1 MSSNNNS
8 NPGQELREFLK
19 VVFPQYGKNT
29 DNEKTECFIVRID
42 EGLRAD
48 GELTKIVYE
57 SSINY
62 LLRRLINT
70 AEYLR
75 RKYQTD
81 EFPSEKFNQEL
92 RRFIREN
99 THIPEEKSEK
109 LFVLLQGCLEAKRKK
124 LKKSKRDRLIKDY
137 SSKNELR
144 CYICGKYLSET
155 EAETEVELK
164 AQTEEKIEIE
174 HLWPKTM
181 GGATEDFNLKIS
193 CSFCNKSKQDYID
206 ASDFHYE
213 QICLVNDKN
222 DTNFSYEMQRTYKV
236 ALLSKSNYSCS
247 VCNKQAA
254 TVGKLNFGRLN
265 LNDSW
270 HFLNIQAY
278 CDEHR
283 PE

>member
-1 MSSNNNS
+1 MLSKNDS
-8 NPGQELREFLK
+8 NPGQELRKFLK
-19 VVFPQYGKNT
+19 VIFPQDYKNT
-29 DNEKTECFIVRID
+29 DYEKPESFILRID
-42 EGLRAD
+42 EGLMAN
-48 GELTKIVYE
+48 GEFTKIVYE

-75 RKYQTD
+75 IKYQTD
-81 EFPSEKFNQEL
+81 EFPPEKFNQEL
-92 RRFIREN
+92 RRFIIEN
-99 THIPEEKSEK
+99 THIPEESSEK
-109 LFVLLQGCLEAKRKK
+109 LFALLQACLQAKRKK
-124 LKKSKRDRLIKDY
+124 IKPNKRERLIRDY
-137 SSKNELR
+137 KSRNELR
-144 CYICGKYLSET
+144 CYICGKYLNET
-155 EAETEVELK
+155 EAE
-164 AQTEEKIEIE
+164 IEIE